1 MTQVIVYE
9 IDGNQV
15 VMTPVLDG
23 TLTIEQIG
31 DKDVPKGVI
40 WSVVEASSLPIVE
53 RKNIYEIS
61 KVEIIR
67 RMTTAEATSAELL
80 IASADAKF
88 RLMWSSANIIRS
100 DDEWFPIL
108 QAALAGAFGEER
120 AAQLLAPVA

>member
-1 MTQVIVYE
+1 MAKRKIY
-9 IDGNQV
+9 
-15 VMTPVLDG
+15 
-23 TLTIEQIG
+23 
-31 DKDVPKGVI
+31 DVSTGAVTEEEYN
-40 WSVVEASSLPIVE
+40 SENHSNSSDFKFV
-53 RKNIYEIS
+53 YEIS

-67 RMTTAEATSAELL
+67 RMTTEEATSAELL

-120 AAQLLAPVA
+120 AAQLLAPVANS

>member
-1 MTQVIVYE
+1 MTILYYRNSDGRYVGAFDTPQPDLIECDPPSDARQVWSN
-9 IDGNQV
+9 GSW
-15 VMTPVLDG
+15 
-23 TLTIEQIG
+23 G
-31 DKDVPKGVI
+31 DIPK
-40 WSVVEASSLPIVE
+40 PP
-53 RKNIYEIS
+53 YEIS

-100 DDEWFPIL
+100 DDEWFTIL

-120 AAQLLAPVA
+120 AAQLLAPVANS

>member
-23 TLTIEQIG
+23 DLTIEQVAK
-31 DKDVPKGVI
+31 KDVPDGVS

-53 RKNIYEIS
+53 IKNIYEIS

-108 QAALAGAFGEER
+108 NAALAGAFGEER
-120 AAQLLAPVA
+120 AAKLLAQ

>member
-23 TLTIEQIG
+23 DLTIEDIAK
-31 DKDVPKGVI
+31 KDVPEGIPWKI
-40 WSVVEASSLPIVE
+40 IDDESLQKVEEDIA
-53 RKNIYEIS
+53 YEIS

-100 DDEWFPIL
+100 DDEWFPL
-108 QAALAGAFGEER
+108 LNAALAGAFGEER